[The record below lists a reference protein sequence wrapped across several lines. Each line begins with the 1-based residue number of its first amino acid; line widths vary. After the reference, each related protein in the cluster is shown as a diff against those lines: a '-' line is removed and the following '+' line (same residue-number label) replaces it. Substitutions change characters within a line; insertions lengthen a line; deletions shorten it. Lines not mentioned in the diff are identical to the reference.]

1 MFAAL
6 MNPKLAKFL
15 DDAWDKGLDWVLVHG
30 ISLVMT
36 LGLTMVALKLS
47 SVLLDQLGKAIQTG
61 LPSSKRARA
70 AQRTSTLTQIL
81 GSTVKTVILFAGA
94 LMALT
99 EVGINVTPILASAGV
114 VGLAV
119 GFGAQSLVKDVVSGF
134 FILLEDQYGIG
145 DAVSIS
151 GHAGVVETMNLRITQ
166 LRHSDGSL
174 ITIPNGLVAI
184 VSNQSKGD
192 SPRAVDPSGD
202 ALGDTGLE
210 TALGAKG

>member
-6 MNPKLAKFL
+6 MNPKLAQFL
-15 DDAWDKGLDWVLVHG
+15 DQAWDKGLDWVLVHG
-30 ISLVMT
+30 ISLCMT
-36 LGLTMVALKLS
+36 LVLTLVALKVS
-47 SVLLDQLGKAIQTG
+47 RLLIDHLGKVIQSG
-61 LPSSKRARA
+61 LPSSKRARG

-81 GSTVKTVILFAGA
+81 GSTVKTVVLFAGT

-145 DAVSIS
+145 DSVTVS
-151 GHAGVVETMNLRITQ
+151 GHTGVVETMNLRITQ
-166 LRHSDGSL
+166 LRDPDGSL

-184 VSNQSKGD
+184 VSNRSKGE
-192 SPRAVDPSGD
+192 SPRAESRG
-202 ALGDTGLE
+202 TGLE
-210 TALGAKG
+210 SAVGSNS

>member
-1 MFAAL
+1 MFAAM
-6 MNPKLAKFL
+6 MNPKLAQFL
-15 DDAWDKGLDWVLVHG
+15 DNAWDKGLDWLLVNG
-30 ISLVMT
+30 ISMLMT
-36 LGLTMVALKLS
+36 LAITMLALKLS
-47 SVLLDQLGKAIQTG
+47 GLLIDQVAKAIQTG

-70 AQRTSTLTQIL
+70 VQRTSTLTQIL
-81 GSTVKTVILFAGA
+81 GSTVRTLILFAGS

-184 VSNQSKGD
+184 VSNQSKGEF
-192 SPRAVDPSGD
+192 PRAGGADDGF
-202 ALGDTGLE
+202 AGRE